1 MPDDLTT
8 NHVRRAIA
16 GENASL
22 EWLVE
27 RLAPLLVAQARY
39 RLGTFAGQLD
49 PEDVVHDAWVVT
61 LPRLPDL
68 IARGGRLTPVLLQ
81 FLSTAV
87 TNRVR
92 NLLRSRARHPDAGP
106 IVDPTAVRSGVVT
119 QALRNERAAA
129 IHGAIAELD
138 DKDREVVAFAMG
150 TGLPTGTRI
159 SEPVTPG
166 IGVVLFARL
175 LGISPPASAQDR
187 LPAALLQDKQDR

>member
-138 DKDREVVAFAMG
+138 DKDREVLLLRAVEQVTAKVAAMIVG
-150 TGLPTGTRI
+150 A
-159 SEPVTPG
+159 SEVA
-166 IGVVLFARL
+166 VQKRYERALQRL
-175 LGISPPASAQDR
+175 RGR
-187 LPAALLQDKQDR
+187 LPGSIFDELQPPGEP